1 MIRFYALLLPACFMA
16 LPFSP
21 SAEAAG
27 AVHRV
32 VIAKMAFAPSPPDLH
47 AGDIVEW
54 VNQDIFVHSATAAD
68 GSFDIDVQPNKT
80 ARVVIRKAGTINY
93 SCKYHPG
100 MQSTL
105 VVSSNPHN

>member
-1 MIRFYALLLPACFMA
+1 MIRFCGFLLAAYLMA
-16 LPFSP
+16 LPFSQTAP
-21 SAEAAG
+21 AAG
-27 AVHRV
+27 PVHRII
-32 VIAKMAFAPSPPDLH
+32 IAKMAFAPSPPDLH

-54 VNQDIFVHSATAAD
+54 MNQDIFVHSATAAD

-105 VVSSNPHN
+105 IVAANPGN